1 MNMVPGHV
9 QIYMETMQ
17 LAKDSVMPRRTSRH
31 HTDTLGHKIP
41 TVHETVPV
49 KSLILSMHDQMT
61 SIRDQRGTVR
71 LDSTQLNCCQPTT
84 LDTGYSLGTA
94 STSGSRLSK
103 SRPGPIAK
111 PRSG

>member
-9 QIYMETMQ
+9 QICTEATCLEKA
-17 LAKDSVMPRRTSRH
+17 LAMARRTGRH
-31 HTDTLGHKIP
+31 HTDTLGHKTP
-41 TVHETVPV
+41 TGHETVPV
-49 KSLILSMHDQMT
+49 KSLILSMHDQMA

-84 LDTGYSLGTA
+84 LDTGYNLGTA

-111 PRSG
+111 PRLG